1 MNDLYIHRYID
12 RFEEMVK
19 EKRLNIDLRI
29 NTLSREEKVIQP
41 LRGLFKSY
49 KSEETNFLFQIFV
62 AGALVEAERL
72 DFLYKKGMLKAGKG
86 LPLNEN
92 LTLANLRAAIDKDL

>member
-1 MNDLYIHRYID
+1 MNDLYINRYID
-12 RFEEMVK
+12 KFEEMVR
-19 EKRLNIDLRI
+19 EKRLNIDLRAI
-29 NTLSREEKVIQP
+29 PLMQEEKVAQP
-41 LRGLFKSY
+41 LRIGFKSY

-72 DFLYKKGMLKAGKG
+72 DWLYKKRMLKTGRG

-92 LTLANLRAAIDKDL
+92 LSLANLRAAIDEEM